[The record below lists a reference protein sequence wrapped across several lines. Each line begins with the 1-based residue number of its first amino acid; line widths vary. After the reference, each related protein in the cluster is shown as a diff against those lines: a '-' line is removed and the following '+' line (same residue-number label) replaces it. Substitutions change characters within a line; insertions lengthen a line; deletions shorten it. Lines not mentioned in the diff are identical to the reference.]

1 MGRIEKKFQKK
12 KERERAVRKKILL
25 KRAAAHK
32 TAKEIEAQD
41 RLEREVNKAERRKQQ
56 PIRRSPELEKTLE
69 LVEKIKADE
78 EKQKENEA
86 ALAEKIRGRTKDMV
100 LLDDAMPVVGFAP
113 EPGK

>member
-41 RLEREVNKAERRKQQ
+41 RLEREVNKAERRKQR
-56 PIRRSPELEKTLE
+56 PIRRGSPELERTLE

-86 ALAEKIRGRTKDMV
+86 ALAERIRGRTKDLV
-100 LLDDAMPVVGFAP
+100 LDDAP